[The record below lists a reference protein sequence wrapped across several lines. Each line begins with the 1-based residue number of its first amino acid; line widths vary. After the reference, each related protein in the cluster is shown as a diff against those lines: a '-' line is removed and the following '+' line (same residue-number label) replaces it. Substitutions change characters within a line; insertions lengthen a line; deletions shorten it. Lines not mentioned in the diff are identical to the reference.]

1 MKNIIVVLHQP
12 RDPRNIGA
20 VVRAM
25 LNTGVHHLRLV
36 DPCPFEPEVITA
48 VAHRPEPVL
57 ANLAVYP
64 DLQQAIADI
73 QHLVGTTDRPHPN
86 LPWRTDIRQWA
97 GEIRQ
102 RATRFGPVAILF
114 GSEGNGLSRGELSL
128 CHEIIGIPM
137 APEYPVLNLAQ
148 AVLITLYE
156 LQQASPPS
164 SPSPITTEPPAPLA
178 ALDALANIL
187 DELISATSFVKSGNG
202 QALRHRL
209 RAIIS
214 RAALSERDAA
224 ILTALLREAVRR
236 IRER

>member
-114 GSEGNGLSRGELSL
+114 GSEGNGLSRRELSL

-156 LQQASPPS
+156 LQQASPLPV
-164 SPSPITTEPPAPLA
+164 SPPIIEPPAPLA
-178 ALDALANIL
+178 VLDTLASVF
-187 DELISATSFVKSGNG
+187 DELIAATSFVKSGNG

-236 IRER
+236 VRER

>member
-25 LNTGVHHLRLV
+25 LNTGVQHLRLV
-36 DPCPFEPEVITA
+36 DPCPFDQDIIAA

-57 ANLAVYP
+57 ARLAVYP
-64 DLQQAIADI
+64 DLQQAIADVR
-73 QHLVGTTDRPHPN
+73 HLVGTSDRPHPN

-114 GSEGNGLSRGELSL
+114 GSEGNGLSRRELSL

-156 LQQASPPS
+156 LQQASPLPV
-164 SPSPITTEPPAPLA
+164 SPPIIEPPAPLA
-178 ALDALANIL
+178 ALDTLASVF
-187 DELISATSFVKSGNG
+187 DELIAATSFVKSGNG

-236 IRER
+236 IR

>member
-102 RATRFGPVAILF
+102 RATRFSPVAILF
-114 GSEGNGLSRGELSL
+114 GSEGNGLSRRELSL

-156 LQQASPPS
+156 LQQASPLPVS
-164 SPSPITTEPPAPLA
+164 LPIIEPPAPLA
-178 ALDALANIL
+178 ALDTLASVF
-187 DELISATSFVKSGNG
+187 DELIAATSFVKSGNG

-236 IRER
+236 IR

>member
-114 GSEGNGLSRGELSL
+114 GSEGNGLSRRELSL

-156 LQQASPPS
+156 LQQASPLPV
-164 SPSPITTEPPAPLA
+164 SPPIIEPPAPLA
-178 ALDALANIL
+178 ALDTLASVF
-187 DELISATSFVKSGNG
+187 DELIAATSFVKSGNG

-236 IRER
+236 IQ

>member
-114 GSEGNGLSRGELSL
+114 GSEGNGLSRRELSL

-137 APEYPVLNLAQ
+137 APEYPVLNLTQ

-156 LQQASPPS
+156 LQQASPLPV
-164 SPSPITTEPPAPLA
+164 SPPIIEPPAPLA
-178 ALDALANIL
+178 ALDTLASVF
-187 DELISATSFVKSGNG
+187 DELIAATSFVKSGNG

>member
-114 GSEGNGLSRGELSL
+114 GSEGNGLSRRELSL

-156 LQQASPPS
+156 LQQASPLPV
-164 SPSPITTEPPAPLA
+164 SPPIIEPPAPLA
-178 ALDALANIL
+178 ALDTLASVF
-187 DELISATSFVKSGNG
+187 DELIAATSFVKSGNG

-236 IRER
+236 I

>member
-102 RATRFGPVAILF
+102 RAT
-114 GSEGNGLSRGELSL
+114 
-128 CHEIIGIPM
+128 
-137 APEYPVLNLAQ
+137 
-148 AVLITLYE
+148 
-156 LQQASPPS
+156 
-164 SPSPITTEPPAPLA
+164 
-178 ALDALANIL
+178 
-187 DELISATSFVKSGNG
+187 
-202 QALRHRL
+202 
-209 RAIIS
+209 
-214 RAALSERDAA
+214 
-224 ILTALLREAVRR
+224 
-236 IRER
+236 

>member
-36 DPCPFEPEVITA
+36 DPCPFDPEVITA

-114 GSEGNGLSRGELSL
+114 GSEGNGLSRRELSL

-156 LQQASPPS
+156 LQQASPLPV
-164 SPSPITTEPPAPLA
+164 SPPIIEPPAPLA
-178 ALDALANIL
+178 ALDTLASVF
-187 DELISATSFVKSGNG
+187 DELIAATNFVKSGNG
-202 QALRHRL
+202 HALRHRL
-209 RAIIS
+209 RAIIT

-236 IRER
+236 VRER

>member
-25 LNTGVHHLRLV
+25 LNTGVQYLRLV
-36 DPCPFEPEVITA
+36 DPCPFDQDIIAA

-57 ANLAVYP
+57 ARLAVYP
-64 DLQQAIADI
+64 DLQQAIADVR
-73 QHLVGTTDRPHPN
+73 HLVGTSDRPHPN

-102 RATRFGPVAILF
+102 RAASTGPVAILF

-164 SPSPITTEPPAPLA
+164 PPSPGTAEPPASLA
-178 ALDALANIL
+178 ALDTLASIL
-187 DELISATSFVKSGNG
+187 DELITATNFVKSGNG
-202 QALRHRL
+202 YALRHRL
-209 RAIIS
+209 RAIMT

-236 IRER
+236 VGER

>member
-102 RATRFGPVAILF
+102 RATRFGSVAILF
-114 GSEGNGLSRGELSL
+114 GSEGNGLSRRELSL

-156 LQQASPPS
+156 LQQASPLPV
-164 SPSPITTEPPAPLA
+164 SPPIIEPPAPLA
-178 ALDALANIL
+178 ALDTLASVF
-187 DELISATSFVKSGNG
+187 DELIAATSFVKSGNG

-209 RAIIS
+209 RAIVS

>member
-25 LNTGVHHLRLV
+25 LNTSVHHLRLV

-114 GSEGNGLSRGELSL
+114 GSEGNGLSRRELSL

-156 LQQASPPS
+156 LQQASPLPV
-164 SPSPITTEPPAPLA
+164 SPPIIEPPAPLA
-178 ALDALANIL
+178 ALDTLASVF
-187 DELISATSFVKSGNG
+187 DELIAATSFVKSGNG

-236 IRER
+236 IR

>member
-114 GSEGNGLSRGELSL
+114 GSEGNGLSRRELSL

-156 LQQASPPS
+156 LQQASPLPV
-164 SPSPITTEPPAPLA
+164 SPPIIEPPAPLA
-178 ALDALANIL
+178 ALDTLASVF
-187 DELISATSFVKSGNG
+187 DELIAATSFVKSGNG

-236 IRER
+236 VGER

>member
-12 RDPRNIGA
+12 RDSRNIGA

-25 LNTGVHHLRLV
+25 LNTDVHHLRLV
-36 DPCPFEPEVITA
+36 DPCPFDLEEITA

-57 ANLAVYP
+57 VNLMVYP
-64 DLQQAIADI
+64 DLQQAIADVR
-73 QHLVGTTDRPHPN
+73 HLVGTTDRPHPN

-102 RATRFGPVAILF
+102 RAANTGPVAILF

-156 LQQASPPS
+156 LQQASPLPVS
-164 SPSPITTEPPAPLA
+164 LPITEPPAPLA
-178 ALDALANIL
+178 ALDTLASVF
-187 DELISATSFVKSGNG
+187 DELITATNFVKSGNG

-236 IRER
+236 IGER

>member
-114 GSEGNGLSRGELSL
+114 GSEGNGLSRRELSL

-156 LQQASPPS
+156 LQQASPLPV
-164 SPSPITTEPPAPLA
+164 SPPIIEPPAPLA
-178 ALDALANIL
+178 ALDTLVSVF
-187 DELISATSFVKSGNG
+187 DELIAATSFVKSGNG
-202 QALRHRL
+202 YALRHRL
-209 RAIIS
+209 RAIMT

-236 IRER
+236 IR